1 MGRGGAAA
9 QQGRDDAGDVRRAL
23 TDVAGV
29 VVALGL
35 ERGAVRQQGGRG
47 LLICCPAPNHNDR
60 TPSCSVTLAGGTIRV
75 KCFSCGFGGDVFNL
89 IAAVDG
95 LDSRADFPR
104 VVERARQLADMPAPA
119 HHFGPPIRSADEA
132 EGPPKID
139 PGAFA
144 SAAAALLELCPLYA
158 SVAVGLVARGLL
170 FDAQR
175 DGWGE
180 LPQEQPGPFEGDD
193 RSELATVLGAMRA
206 NFEADSLRWLFSDRG
221 RLIWSDH
228 RLLIP
233 WRRPDGRPWGLQ
245 RRFAPLYGDESPSGR
260 TPKYY
265 WPSTAIYD
273 PSPRYAY
280 GVDSPALETAR
291 EVWLVEGAPDVLAV
305 RALARNG
312 ALGSDVSPRPAVLG
326 LPGVEVWP
334 QFRASVLQ
342 HVRGRR
348 VLVAFDAD
356 QAGDRAV
363 KEKAGEAMIADL
375 VKAGAREVVRRRPG
389 AGSKDWAELAA
400 ARFGFGRESQ
410 EQRHERRRREG
421 AEQHG

>member
-1 MGRGGAAA
+1 MGTSAARWSGAVGAP
-9 QQGRDDAGDVRRAL
+9 GERRDAGDVRREVS
-23 TDVAGV
+23 DVGMV
-29 VVALGL
+29 VEALGL
-35 ERGAVRQQGGRG
+35 GDGAKRQPRGVIIR
-47 LLICCPAPNHNDR
+47 CPAHDDR
-60 TPSCSVTLAGGTIRV
+60 NASCSVKRGDDGTIAV
-75 KCFSCGFGGDVFNL
+75 KCFGCDLAGTVLDL
-89 IAAVDG
+89 IAAVEG
-95 LDSRADFPR
+95 LTLPR
-104 VVERARQLADMPAPA
+104 DLPKAIERACELGHVAPAPRAA
-119 HHFGPPIRSADEA
+119 HARLASSGSPLV
-132 EGPPKID
+132 D
-139 PGAFA
+139 PATFA
-144 SAAAALLELCPLYA
+144 TSAAALLELCPLYA

-170 FDAQR
+170 FDAQC

-265 WPSTAIYD
+265 WPSTVVYD

-312 ALGSDVSPRPAVLG
+312 ALGSYVSPRPAVLG
-326 LPGVEVWP
+326 LPGVEMWP

-348 VLVAFDAD
+348 VLIAFDAD
-356 QAGDRAV
+356 KAGDRAV